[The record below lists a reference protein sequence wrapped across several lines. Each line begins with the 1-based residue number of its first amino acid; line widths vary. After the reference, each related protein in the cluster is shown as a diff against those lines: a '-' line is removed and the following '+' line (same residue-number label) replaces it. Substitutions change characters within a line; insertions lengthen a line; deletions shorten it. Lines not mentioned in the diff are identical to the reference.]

1 MERRMSILQKR
12 SKQQMN
18 EIETDDTVATH
29 PDATPTSQ
37 PNATPTSRTPNQ
49 AKPEPLTRL
58 ARSESVTSRN
68 SRSRSSSTE
77 RVGKRHSRTSSITN
91 SLEVTHKARKRG
103 PEGTGGVASS
113 KKVRSSSPLE
123 EHITTEDHYEG
134 LGVSVVE
141 HPLSLETPVD
151 DQTDDKSIVKGTRL
165 FLTPTENMLICISP
179 SLISLSL
186 SLFLSQFPL
195 GRSVQ

>member
-12 SKQQMN
+12 SKHQLN
-18 EIETDDTVATH
+18 EIETDDTTH
-29 PDATPTSQ
+29 LDATPTSQ
-37 PNATPTSRTPNQ
+37 LNASPTPRTPNQ

-58 ARSESVTSRN
+58 ARSESTTSRK

-77 RVGKRHSRTSSITN
+77 RVGGKRHSRTSSITN

-113 KKVRSSSPLE
+113 KKVRSSSPIE
-123 EHITTEDHYEG
+123 EHVITEQHYEG

-141 HPLSLETPVD
+141 HPLSLETPAD
-151 DQTDDKSIVKGTRL
+151 DQTDDKSVVKGMPLWKTYKIY
-165 FLTPTENMLICISP
+165 MYMWICISLSF
-179 SLISLSL
+179 SLPLSVSLSTFSLSL
-186 SLFLSQFPL
+186 SPP
-195 GRSVQ
+195 